1 MHDVIVIG
9 KGPAGISASLYIARA
24 GLKTLVIGQSSS
36 LKKAQ
41 LIDNYYGF
49 ANGIDGPALLEQGES
64 QAERLGAEIVT
75 DEVISV
81 IQTDKTFKVIT
92 TMQEYSSKILLITTG
107 NPPKTAGVKGA
118 DKYEGNGIHYCASCD
133 GFFYKNLKIGV
144 LGNKEY
150 AIHEA
155 NELLNYT
162 KDITI
167 FTNNR
172 PLELSDK
179 YCEDAKKFVINEKC
193 IKQVEGKDAIETIV
207 FKDETVEKI
216 DGLFVAEGT
225 ASSVD
230 FARKLGIMMEGNTIT
245 VDKNQMTNIQGV
257 FAAGDCTGGIRQIST
272 AVGEGAVAGKRIIE
286 YANILAM
293 ETNFLRKQV

>member
-1 MHDVIVIG
+1 MFDVIVIG
-9 KGPAGISASLYIARA
+9 KGPAGISASLYLARA

-36 LKKAQ
+36 LKKAH

-49 ANGIDGPALLEQGES
+49 ANGIDGRALLEQGEV
-64 QAERLGAEIVT
+64 QAERFGVEVVT
-75 DEVISV
+75 DEVIAV
-81 IQTDKTFKVIT
+81 IKAEDKFKVIT
-92 TMQEYSSKILLITTG
+92 TMQEYISKVLLITTG
-107 NPPKTAGVKGA
+107 SPPKTVVIKGA

-172 PLELSDK
+172 RLELSDK
-179 YCEDAKKFVINEKC
+179 YCEEAKKFKINDKG
-193 IKQVEGKDAIETIV
+193 IKQIEGNEVVERII
-207 FKDETVEKI
+207 FKDSTSETI
-216 DGLFVAEGT
+216 DGLFIAEGT

-230 FARKLGIMMEGNTIT
+230 FARKLGIIIEDNSIK
-245 VDKNQMTNIQGV
+245 VDKDQRTNIEGV
-257 FAAGDCTGGIRQIST
+257 YAAGDCTGGVRQIST

-286 YANILAM
+286 YLSKVNSEYNAG
-293 ETNFLRKQV
+293 

>member
-1 MHDVIVIG
+1 MV
-9 KGPAGISASLYIARA
+9 
-24 GLKTLVIGQSSS
+24 
-36 LKKAQ
+36 
-41 LIDNYYGF
+41 
-49 ANGIDGPALLEQGES
+49 LLEQGES
-64 QAERLGAEIVT
+64 QAERLGAEIVN

-81 IQTDKTFKVIT
+81 VQTDKTFKVNT
-92 TMQEYSSKILLITTG
+92 TTQEYSSKVLLITTG

-179 YCEDAKKFVINEKC
+179 YCEDAKKFTINDKC
-193 IKQVEGKDAIETIV
+193 IKQVEGKEAIETIV

-245 VDKNQMTNIQGV
+245 VDKNQMTNIQGI
-257 FAAGDCTGGIRQIST
+257 FAAGDCTGGVRQIST

-286 YANILAM
+286 YVNKENGEYNAI
-293 ETNFLRKQV
+293 